1 MMYKNSNTSDRSMP
15 KPNIN
20 AQKTQIV
27 EVLKQDYFP
36 MIPQLQ
42 QKWTVD
48 QHEKNRLSRSLAAFA
63 IANLADVTPAQAAN
77 SIINGKNDDGI
88 DAVYFDRIKNL
99 LWLVQAKGGKAP
111 DMGDNKKFCDG
122 IRDLV
127 HKRFQKFNEGFF
139 RLQQDVEDALD
150 TNTLKIVGCNVYLDG
165 SLGSHVVNDLNQL
178 KEELNQFDHR
188 FEWRDLNISQTYAWL
203 TAKQAMPT
211 AGYAYAPVD
220 VSLTLENWHCLDQPR
235 KAFYGLVKASELA
248 SLYQQ
253 HDKLLFEK
261 NIRYYLGTEDVNSAI
276 ANTVVNQPAKL
287 FYLNNGLTI
296 TCSNISLPPGHNQQ
310 STRFDLQGF
319 SIVNGA
325 QTVGAIAS
333 VFNTNGSIS
342 PDAKL
347 LVTIIE
353 VGTAAD
359 SIGVEIT
366 KARNTQNT
374 VRDVYFAALDPNQER
389 LRQELM
395 ISKTVYQYRP
405 SADIQDA
412 ITIEQAAIALA
423 CFSSNT
429 EIVVAAKKEISQLYK
444 REYHYSTLFSEQLSG
459 VTLCR
464 YVRIFQ
470 YLDQIFAASEKA
482 ETENR
487 RKMFYKHGRFFI
499 LDILSRRYKPLLDKP
514 EVAISQDDQTELSRI
529 TLELAEL
536 IYTIAE
542 SLFGNNQKGYLAIF
556 KSLTDVVPLTSAV
569 MQELARRDT
578 QERLRKECMELN
590 INYYYSSPKSF
601 VKILYLFLL
610 SSLCVLGVLG
620 GSFPYLYFSRLI

>member
-1 MMYKNSNTSDRSMP
+1 MP
-15 KPNIN
+15 KPNTN
-20 AQKTQIV
+20 AQKTQII

-42 QKWTVD
+42 QKWTAE

-63 IANLADVTPAQAAN
+63 IANLADVTPTQAAN
-77 SIINGKNDDGI
+77 SIINGENDNGI
-88 DAVYFDRIKNL
+88 DAIYFDRIKNL
-99 LWLVQAKGGKAP
+99 LWLVQAKAGNAP

-127 HKRFQKFNEGFF
+127 NRRFQKFNEGFS
-139 RLQQDVEDALD
+139 RLQQDIEDALD
-150 TNTLKIVGCNVYLDG
+150 ANTLKIVGCNVYLDG

-178 KEELNQFDHR
+178 KEELNQFAQR
-188 FEWRDLNISQTYAWL
+188 FESRDLNIGQTHAWL
-203 TAKQAMPT
+203 TAKQAI
-211 AGYAYAPVD
+211 APVD
-220 VSLTLENWHCLDQPR
+220 VVLTVENWHCLDQPR

-253 HDKLLFEK
+253 HDKKLFEK
-261 NIRYYLGTEDVNSAI
+261 NIRYYLGTEDVNLAI
-276 ANTVVNQPAKL
+276 ANTVANQPSEL

-296 TCSNISLPPGHNQQ
+296 TCSNIVLPPGHNQKI
-310 STRFDLQGF
+310 TRFTLEGF
-319 SIVNGA
+319 SVVNGA

-333 VFNTNGSIS
+333 IYSINGSIS

-353 VGTAAD
+353 VGVAAD

-395 ISKTVYQYRP
+395 ISKIVYQYRP
-405 SADIQDA
+405 SADSQDA
-412 ITIEQAAIALA
+412 ITIEQAAIAIA

-429 EIVVAAKKEISQLYK
+429 EIVVAAKREISQLYK
-444 REYHYSTLFSEQLSG
+444 REHHYSRLFSKQLSG

-487 RKMFYKHGRFFI
+487 RKMFYRHGRFFI
-499 LDILSRRYKPLLDKP
+499 LDILSRRYKLLLNKP
-514 EVAISQDDQTELSRI
+514 EVNLSQDDKTELSRI
-529 TLELAEL
+529 ATDLAEL
-536 IYTIAE
+536 IYSLAE
-542 SLFGNNQKGYLAIF
+542 SLFASGNKGYLAIF
-556 KSLTDVVPLTSAV
+556 KNLTDVVPLTSAV
-569 MQELARRDT
+569 MQELDRRDADAADP
-578 QERLRKECMELN
+578 N
-590 INYYYSSPKSF
+590 IPI
-601 VKILYLFLL
+601 V
-610 SSLCVLGVLG
+610 
-620 GSFPYLYFSRLI
+620 

>member
-1 MMYKNSNTSDRSMP
+1 MYKNNSNTSYRSMP
-15 KPNIN
+15 NPNTN
-20 AQKTQIV
+20 AQKIQII

-42 QKWTVD
+42 QNWIAD
-48 QHEKNRLSRSLAAFA
+48 QHEQNRLSRSLAAFA
-63 IANLADVTPAQAAN
+63 IANLANVTPAQAAH
-77 SIINGKNDDGI
+77 SLINGENDNGI
-88 DAVYFDRIKNL
+88 DAVYFDPIKNF
-99 LWLVQAKGGKAP
+99 LWLVQAKAGKAP
-111 DMGDNKKFCDG
+111 HMGDNKKFCDG

-127 HKRFQKFNEGFF
+127 DRRFQKFNEGFS

-150 TNTLKIVGCNVYLDG
+150 TNRLKIVGCNVYLDG

-178 KEELNQFDHR
+178 KEELNRFDSR
-188 FEWRDLNISQTYAWL
+188 FEWRDLNISHTYGWL
-203 TAKQAMPT
+203 RAKQAI
-211 AGYAYAPVD
+211 ASVN
-220 VSLTLENWHCLDQPR
+220 VVLTLENWHCLDQPR
-235 KAFYGLVKASELA
+235 KAYYGLVEASELA

-253 HDKLLFEK
+253 HDKSLFEK
-261 NIRYYLGTEDVNSAI
+261 NIRYYLGTEVVNSAI
-276 ANTVVNQPAKL
+276 AATVAKKPSEL

-296 TCSNISLPPGHNQQ
+296 TCSTIVLPSGHNQK
-310 STRFDLQGF
+310 STRFTLQGF
-319 SIVNGA
+319 SVVNGA

-333 VFNTNGSIS
+333 VYSTNASIS

-359 SIGVEIT
+359 SIGAEIT

-374 VRDVYFAALDPNQER
+374 VRDVDFTALDPNQER

-395 ISKTVYQYRP
+395 ISKIVYQYRP
-405 SADIQDA
+405 SADSQDA

-429 EIVVAAKKEISQLYK
+429 EIVVTAKKEIGQLYK
-444 REYHYSTLFSEQLSG
+444 RYYDNLFSNKLSG
-459 VTLCR
+459 ILLCR

-487 RKMFYKHGRFFI
+487 RKKFYQHGRFFI
-499 LDILSRRYKPLLDKP
+499 LDILSRRHKSLINKP
-514 EVAISQDDQTELSRI
+514 EVDLSQDDQTELSRI
-529 TLELAEL
+529 ALELAEL

-542 SLFGNNQKGYLAIF
+542 SQIGNNKKGYLAIF
-556 KSLTDVVPLTSAV
+556 RSLTDVVPLTRNV
-569 MQELARRDT
+569 MEELALRDA
-578 QERLRKECMELN
+578 QAANLN
-590 INYYYSSPKSF
+590 IPT
-601 VKILYLFLL
+601 V
-610 SSLCVLGVLG
+610 
-620 GSFPYLYFSRLI
+620 